1 MNRTELKNAVAEH
14 AGLSGADADRALDGV
29 LETIA
34 ATLAAGD
41 KVTIAGFGTFEARH
55 RAARTG
61 RNPQTGESL
70 KIGASTTA
78 GFKPGSELKR
88 RLSGS

>member
-29 LETIA
+29 FEAIGA
-34 ATLAAGD
+34 ALAKGD
-41 KVTIAGFGTFEARH
+41 KVTIVGFGTFEPRH
-55 RAARTG
+55 RSARQG
-61 RNPQTGESL
+61 RNPQTGEQ
-70 KIGASTTA
+70 IQIAASTTA

-88 RLSGS
+88 RLGS

>member
-14 AGLSGADADRALDGV
+14 AALSGADADRALDGV

-41 KVTIAGFGTFEARH
+41 RVTIAGFGTFEARH

-70 KIGASTTA
+70 KIAASTTA

>member
-1 MNRTELKNAVAEH
+1 MNRSELKSAVAEH
-14 AGLSGADADRALDGV
+14 AGLSGADADRALEGV

-34 ATLAAGD
+34 ASLAKGD

-61 RNPQTGESL
+61 RNPQSGEQ
-70 KIGASTTA
+70 IQIAASTIA

-88 RLSGS
+88 RLSGK